1 MLKRVLGK
9 PLEDTGALPTRY
21 YVHEILRSLD
31 HDNIGEAVQLLRMSK
46 RALVDKSRWEMVR
59 QQVIFRCRV
68 LKDGHS
74 KRIRL
79 IEKRIGE
86 LKKHGKLPWQWF
98 QKKPAEKLAQYEE
111 TLALEKTA
119 QALLEKHEIEL
130 KEIGKKGEGHPS
142 KGESRT

>member
-1 MLKRVLGK
+1 MIGLGTLFRMLRRVLGK

-21 YVHEILRSLD
+21 YLHEVLRSLD

-46 RALVDKSRWEMVR
+46 GALVDKWRWEMVR

-79 IEKRIGE
+79 IEKRIPE

-98 QKKPAEKLAQYEE
+98 QKKPVEKLAQYEE
-111 TLALEKTA
+111 ALTLEKSA
-119 QALLEKHEIEL
+119 RAILEKHEIEL
-130 KEIGKKGEGHPS
+130 KDIGKN
-142 KGESRT
+142 